1 MADTEYT
8 KGYRAG
14 YDFARVET
22 EGRIMRLLN
31 DTDKHLVIWDK
42 SLKKTTNR
50 LIHGPKCGI
59 CTAIALIKGD
69 K

>member
-31 DTDKHLVIWDK
+31 DRDK
-42 SLKKTTNR
+42 SLKKTKNR

-59 CTAIALIKGD
+59 CTAIALIKGQE
-69 K
+69 